1 MQGQINGTKALPEPI
16 NPKLSIEI
24 EEPNLIIEHSTV
36 NQQPIHVKGAPATKP
51 SSLTQ
56 STPLTTPVPSLSHLK
71 YLSDITSE
79 PVDSDI
85 QLNKYD
91 YLPNSNILFNIPRE
105 SPSGSLKRSTFH
117 INPVPLP
124 TPVFHSALI
133 LKKPDFS
140 LSSSQGD
147 FNFNK

>member
-1 MQGQINGTKALPEPI
+1 M
-16 NPKLSIEI
+16 
-24 EEPNLIIEHSTV
+24 
-36 NQQPIHVKGAPATKP
+36 
-51 SSLTQ
+51 
-56 STPLTTPVPSLSHLK
+56 
-71 YLSDITSE
+71 
-79 PVDSDI
+79 

-91 YLPNSNILFNIPRE
+91 YLPKSNILFNIPRE
-105 SPSGSLKRSTFH
+105 SPSVSLKRSTFH

-140 LSSSQGD
+140 LSSSQGE